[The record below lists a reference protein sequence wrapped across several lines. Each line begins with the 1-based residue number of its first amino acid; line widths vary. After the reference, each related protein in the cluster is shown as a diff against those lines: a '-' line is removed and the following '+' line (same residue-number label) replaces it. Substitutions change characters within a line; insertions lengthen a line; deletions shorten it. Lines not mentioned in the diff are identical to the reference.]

1 MAVWRDVVVLIAFV
15 GQLSAALASAA
26 RRPHLVRWKDA
37 LLTAELAGVN
47 ALPIIMLLGFL
58 LGLIMAFQSAIPMRQ
73 FGADIYVANLIGL
86 SMLRELG
93 PLLTAIILAGRSG
106 SAFAAE
112 LGTMKV
118 SEEIDALTTMGLEPV
133 RFLVVPRV
141 IAAVAM
147 TPLLSVFA
155 GLLGL
160 IGGAVVMLSLGFP
173 LVTYVIQ
180 VKSAV
185 TVGDLIGG
193 LGKSFVFGIVVAA
206 IGCLR
211 GLQTKSGA
219 AQSANPQRA
228 LSSAAWC
235 GSPSWTESS
244 PWSFI
249 ASGSEM
255 VRREF
260 NNQVPIITVRHF
272 TAGYDGHVLLRDLSF
287 DIYPSEVFV
296 ILGGSGCG
304 KSTLL
309 KHMIGLYQPLKG
321 SIHIEGKD
329 IGTAQ
334 GQQRLDILARIGV
347 MYQQGALFGS
357 MTLLENV
364 RLPLEEHTDLPGDA
378 IDRIALMKLQLVG
391 LGPAAN
397 KLPDEISGGMRKQGR
412 IARAMALDPPI
423 LFLDEPSAGLD
434 PITSAELDQLIIS
447 LAKHLKITF
456 VVVTHELPSI
466 EAIADRVIMLDKRTQ
481 GIIAEGRP
489 PRPAGPFREPV
500 GAAVFQSASGGG
512 GIAQTTL

>member
-1 MAVWRDVVVLIAFV
+1 MAQGVLEGHPSSDGALILSINGSLDTTSTGQAWRRALQLITEHQPKGLIVDASHLTYCDGAGAALLLELRRRQESRRQPYEIQSLDPAYQALLDLYGRWDAQRPEPLAPADSPVEQIGRATVAVWRDVVVLIAFV
-15 GQLSAALASAA
+15 GQLSSALASAA
-26 RRPHLVRWKDA
+26 RRPRLVRWKDA

-173 LVTYVIQ
+173 LVTYIIQ

-193 LGKSFVFGIVVAA
+193 LSKSFVFGIVVAA

-219 AQSANPQRA
+219 GAVGESTTRA
-228 LSSAAWC
+228 VV
-235 GSPSWTESS
+235 
-244 PWSFI
+244 
-249 ASGSEM
+249 SGL
-255 VRREF
+255 VL
-260 NNQVPIITVRHF
+260 ITIV
-272 TAGYDGHVLLRDLSF
+272 DGIFAV
-287 DIYPSEVFV
+287 VFYC
-296 ILGGSGCG
+296 LG
-304 KSTLL
+304 
-309 KHMIGLYQPLKG
+309 I
-321 SIHIEGKD
+321 
-329 IGTAQ
+329 
-334 GQQRLDILARIGV
+334 
-347 MYQQGALFGS
+347 
-357 MTLLENV
+357 
-364 RLPLEEHTDLPGDA
+364 
-378 IDRIALMKLQLVG
+378 
-391 LGPAAN
+391 
-397 KLPDEISGGMRKQGR
+397 
-412 IARAMALDPPI
+412 
-423 LFLDEPSAGLD
+423 
-434 PITSAELDQLIIS
+434 
-447 LAKHLKITF
+447 
-456 VVVTHELPSI
+456 
-466 EAIADRVIMLDKRTQ
+466 
-481 GIIAEGRP
+481 
-489 PRPAGPFREPV
+489 
-500 GAAVFQSASGGG
+500 
-512 GIAQTTL
+512 